1 MSRLWLLPLACLALF
16 WAGCAPTLIQNYKP
30 KDATEAQIVT
40 QLVKIPNGLKAHNV
54 DLMMQP
60 YADDV
65 YIANFSKYLGV
76 AGPTAPLSISKAEL
90 RATYGQLFRVQGE
103 VSMDVKNLK
112 LIVTGDR
119 ATAEAYTETLFK
131 QEAGRG
137 ESKKGQ
143 LYRNDVIWR
152 LRRTPLGWQIY
163 EEVWQ

>member
-1 MSRLWLLPLACLALF
+1 MSRRWLLGLPCLALL
-16 WAGCAPTLIQNYKP
+16 WAGCAAPLIQNYQP
-30 KDATEAQIVT
+30 KDATEAQIVA
-40 QLVKIPNGLKAHNV
+40 QLVKIPNGLKARNV

-76 AGPTAPLSISKAEL
+76 ASPTAPLSISKPEL
-90 RATYGQLFRVQGE
+90 RATYWQLLRSQAE
-103 VSMDVKNLK
+103 LSMDVKDLK
-112 LIVTGDR
+112 LTVTGDR
-119 ATAEAYTETLFK
+119 ATAEAYTELLFK

-143 LYRNDVIWR
+143 LYKNDVIWR
-152 LRRTPLGWQIY
+152 LRRTALGWRIY